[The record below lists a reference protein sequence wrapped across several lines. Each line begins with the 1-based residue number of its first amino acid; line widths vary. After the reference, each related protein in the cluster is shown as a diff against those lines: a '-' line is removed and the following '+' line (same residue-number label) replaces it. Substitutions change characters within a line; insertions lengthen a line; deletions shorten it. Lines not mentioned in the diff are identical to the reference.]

1 MNSHEVFIYIHRGC
15 FAGTGAIVRLPRCQ
29 WSRPDGYGK
38 ISQCITAAGHGGAGA
53 VYMFLGICCIFVSI
67 YIYMCVCV
75 CVWIMVFEWYWLQCY
90 IAISWQ
96 MTTLSSAQSY
106 SGTPYNL
113 PILANYAESKL
124 RYKFHLFCC
133 VACITLVKTAIYRK
147 SIKSQYRTRLIGVT
161 NIPQMCRFITEMCT
175 HVHISV
181 AGWYS
186 GIIELVHCGTCPTG
200 ILHVLCLVSYAHMGY
215 VP

>member
-1 MNSHEVFIYIHRGC
+1 MRKSSIHEKQSGKVYVKKDISLYNCKLLTDKTQQLSFVVICFVVVMQSFIMNSHEVIIYIHRGC
-15 FAGTGAIVRLPRCQ
+15 FAGTGAIVRLPQCQ

-53 VYMFLGICCIFVSI
+53 VYMVLGICCIFVSI

-106 SGTPYNL
+106 CGTPYNL

-124 RYKFHLFCC
+124 RYKFHLFLLCC
-133 VACITLVKTAIYRK
+133 MY
-147 SIKSQYRTRLIGVT
+147 YIG
-161 NIPQMCRFITEMCT
+161 
-175 HVHISV
+175 
-181 AGWYS
+181 
-186 GIIELVHCGTCPTG
+186 
-200 ILHVLCLVSYAHMGY
+200 
-215 VP
+215 